1 MLYCLWLQRRFYDQG
16 QNRCNSTLTAL
27 TLTGSG
33 TRSRS
38 AVRQRQSCSALIRDN
53 LNLKK
58 NCRFGNPF
66 FNLCRFVKRIVVLS
80 NGLLFCQTDCRFVK
94 RIVVLSNRL
103 LFCQT
108 DCRFD
113 LANYC
118 LDHTNFCFG
127 SPPLGENLS
136 FLSLPLEQIYA
147 PVRIELE
154 SDLNTPMLAFKDL

>member
-58 NCRFGNPF
+58 
-66 FNLCRFVKRIVVLS
+66 IVVLATLFLTFVVLT
-80 NGLLFCQTDCRFVK
+80 NGLSFCQMDCRFVK
-94 RIVVLSNRL
+94 WIVVMSNGLSL
-103 LFCQT
+103 CQT
-108 DCRFD
+108 DCHFD
-113 LANYC
+113 LANYR

-127 SPPLGENLS
+127 GPPLVENLS